1 MSGQGYPECHL
12 KDWPMTSPGAPTDS
26 NLLVHW
32 PWIQAKPWCT
42 GKQLPPGFNPMDL
55 LIIMTKYTLIL
66 APLEVFAKR
75 TFLGQ
80 GPETAALPDPEQM
93 ENKIKASSVKLQA
106 ASCDVVAHMKVK
118 KFLI

>member
-1 MSGQGYPECHL
+1 MSEGIDHPVKAY
-12 KDWPMTSPGAPTDS
+12 
-26 NLLVHW
+26 LL
-32 PWIQAKPWCT
+32 A
-42 GKQLPPGFNPMDL
+42 LYMDL

-80 GPETAALPDPEQM
+80 DPETAALPDPEQM

>member
-1 MSGQGYPECHL
+1 
-12 KDWPMTSPGAPTDS
+12 
-26 NLLVHW
+26 
-32 PWIQAKPWCT
+32 
-42 GKQLPPGFNPMDL
+42 MDL

-93 ENKIKASSVKLQA
+93 ENKIKASSFKQQA
-106 ASCDVVAHMKVK
+106 ATLLHMYMKNFICIMQRNRK
-118 KFLI
+118 E

>member
-1 MSGQGYPECHL
+1 M
-12 KDWPMTSPGAPTDS
+12 KR
-26 NLLVHW
+26 
-32 PWIQAKPWCT
+32 
-42 GKQLPPGFNPMDL
+42 DL

-93 ENKIKASSVKLQA
+93 ENKIKASSNKQQATSNKLRQN
-106 ASCDVVAHMKVK
+106 VQFKK
-118 KFLI
+118 KFKKFIIGELTKGEI

>member
-1 MSGQGYPECHL
+1 M
-12 KDWPMTSPGAPTDS
+12 A
-26 NLLVHW
+26 
-32 PWIQAKPWCT
+32 
-42 GKQLPPGFNPMDL
+42 MDL

-93 ENKIKASSVKLQA
+93 ENKIKASSVKQQA
-106 ASCDVVAHMKVK
+106 CG
-118 KFLI
+118 

>member
-1 MSGQGYPECHL
+1 M
-12 KDWPMTSPGAPTDS
+12 KR
-26 NLLVHW
+26 
-32 PWIQAKPWCT
+32 
-42 GKQLPPGFNPMDL
+42 DL

-93 ENKIKASSVKLQA
+93 ENKIKASSFKLQA
-106 ASCDVVAHMKVK
+106 ASCDAGPHRHEKFNMHM
-118 KFLI
+118 

>member
-1 MSGQGYPECHL
+1 
-12 KDWPMTSPGAPTDS
+12 MT
-26 NLLVHW
+26 
-32 PWIQAKPWCT
+32 
-42 GKQLPPGFNPMDL
+42 MDL

-93 ENKIKASSVKLQA
+93 KITSRKHQATSVRHFVAGQNDSLTPGSSIKRQAVALWRPGIRVKNI
-106 ASCDVVAHMKVK
+106 KRRK
-118 KFLI
+118 I

>member
-1 MSGQGYPECHL
+1 MDL
-12 KDWPMTSPGAPTDS
+12 LITDS

-80 GPETAALPDPEQM
+80 DPGLQLSRVLSKW
-93 ENKIKASSVKLQA
+93 KIK
-106 ASCDVVAHMKVK
+106 
-118 KFLI
+118 

>member
-1 MSGQGYPECHL
+1 MSTEIRAL
-12 KDWPMTSPGAPTDS
+12 TSPGAPTDS
-26 NLLVHW
+26 NLLVYW
-32 PWIQAKPWCT
+32 LWIQSKPWCT

-80 GPETAALPDPEQM
+80 GPKTAALAGPEQW
-93 ENKIKASSVKLQA
+93 KIK
-106 ASCDVVAHMKVK
+106 
-118 KFLI
+118 

>member
-1 MSGQGYPECHL
+1 M
-12 KDWPMTSPGAPTDS
+12 KR
-26 NLLVHW
+26 
-32 PWIQAKPWCT
+32 
-42 GKQLPPGFNPMDL
+42 DL

-93 ENKIKASSVKLQA
+93 NCGPLVLDAMRGSVRNNGG
-106 ASCDVVAHMKVK
+106 
-118 KFLI
+118 

>member
-80 GPETAALPDPEQM
+80 GPKTAALAGPEQW
-93 ENKIKASSVKLQA
+93 KIK
-106 ASCDVVAHMKVK
+106 
-118 KFLI
+118 

>member
-1 MSGQGYPECHL
+1 M
-12 KDWPMTSPGAPTDS
+12 
-26 NLLVHW
+26 V
-32 PWIQAKPWCT
+32 
-42 GKQLPPGFNPMDL
+42 MDL

-106 ASCDVVAHMKVK
+106 SSCDSVAHVHE
-118 KFLI
+118 KFHMHNAANRKE

>member
-1 MSGQGYPECHL
+1 MSTEVYGVDLSRRTLLIVICWSYQDAGGYSGL
-12 KDWPMTSPGAPTDS
+12 ISAIAT
-26 NLLVHW
+26 
-32 PWIQAKPWCT
+32 AK
-42 GKQLPPGFNPMDL
+42 QDL

-93 ENKIKASSVKLQA
+93 KIK
-106 ASCDVVAHMKVK
+106 
-118 KFLI
+118 

>member
-1 MSGQGYPECHL
+1 M
-12 KDWPMTSPGAPTDS
+12 KR
-26 NLLVHW
+26 
-32 PWIQAKPWCT
+32 
-42 GKQLPPGFNPMDL
+42 DL

-93 ENKIKASSVKLQA
+93 KNKIKASSNKLQA
-106 ASCDVVAHMKVK
+106 ASCDKVVHVRMK
-118 KFLI
+118 KFLIEIAAADGFVY

>member
-1 MSGQGYPECHL
+1 M
-12 KDWPMTSPGAPTDS
+12 KR
-26 NLLVHW
+26 
-32 PWIQAKPWCT
+32 
-42 GKQLPPGFNPMDL
+42 DL

-93 ENKIKASSVKLQA
+93 KIKASSSKHQA
-106 ASCDVVAHMKVK
+106 ASFKLDKSCIRYYIGYNRKENYE
-118 KFLI
+118 

>member
-1 MSGQGYPECHL
+1 MSEGIDHPVKAY
-12 KDWPMTSPGAPTDS
+12 
-26 NLLVHW
+26 LL
-32 PWIQAKPWCT
+32 A
-42 GKQLPPGFNPMDL
+42 LYMDL

-93 ENKIKASSVKLQA
+93 EL
-106 ASCDVVAHMKVK
+106 
-118 KFLI
+118 